1 VSDHAVLKK
10 AAEWFAIL
18 RSGDAGER
26 EQREWQAWLVASPR
40 HQAAWR
46 RIEAV
51 EQRFGQAPE
60 AGARAAL
67 ATGKWQRRRA
77 VRTLAWLAVGGA
89 AAAAGV
95 IGNEGSRDYLAS
107 LDAAYRTGTGETRRL
122 ALADG
127 GALWLNTATAVD
139 IDYTDDL
146 RRIRLYRG
154 EILLQ
159 TAPDQQAHPR
169 PLVVDVPQG
178 RLRALGTRFN
188 VDLSEADPRLA
199 VFQGAVRVEANHA
212 AAVVVP
218 AGRQLRFTASHTDAL
233 EGADES
239 RAAWSE
245 NRLVADNM
253 RLDAFLARLSRYRR
267 GHLGCAPAVA
277 HLRLTGSYPLADTER
292 ILSALAATLPVKVV
306 HVLPWWTTVEAA

>member
-1 VSDHAVLKK
+1 MNDHAVLKK
-10 AAEWFAIL
+10 AAEWFATL

-26 EQREWQAWLVASPR
+26 ERREWQAWLAASPR
-40 HQAAWR
+40 HQAAWQ

-60 AGARAAL
+60 AGAREAL
-67 ATGKWQRRRA
+67 STGKWQRRRA
-77 VRTLAWLAVGGA
+77 VRTLTWLAAGGA

-95 IGNEGSRDYLAS
+95 LGNEDGRAYLAS
-107 LDAAYRTGTGETRRL
+107 LDAGFRTGTGETRRL

-139 IDYTDDL
+139 VDYGDDL

-159 TAPDQQAHPR
+159 TAPDPR
-169 PLVVDVPQG
+169 PLVVDVAQG

-188 VDLSEADPRLA
+188 VDLSEPEARLA
-199 VFQGAVRVEANHA
+199 VFEGAVRVETRHA
-212 AAVVVP
+212 AAVTVE
-218 AGRQLRFTASHTDAL
+218 AGHQLRFDAL
-233 EGADES
+233 HTGALESALES
-239 RAAWSE
+239 RVAWSQ

-253 RLDAFLARLSRYRR
+253 RLDAFLAQLSRYRR
-267 GHLGCAPAVA
+267 GHLACAPAVA

-292 ILSALAATLPVKVV
+292 ILAALAATLPVKVER
-306 HVLPWWTTVEAA
+306 VLPWWTTVEAA